1 MRTVELEVF
10 KFVELSESGKDSARA
25 WYREVSDFPWFDEY
39 LASIRAF
46 CGVFGVTLKDWCI
59 GDSYRAFLKTD
70 ADTHHFR
77 GYRLKDAEKL
87 RDKELTGFMGDLF
100 IAEEFYEVFKKT
112 GDARYAFEQ
121 SLEKILNDIRL
132 DVEGYF
138 SDESIDEMLEV
149 NEYEFYENGKIYH

>member
-10 KFVELSESGKDSARA
+10 KFTELSESGKDSARS

-39 LASIRAF
+39 LDSIRAF
-46 CGVFGVTLKDWCI
+46 CGHFGVTLKDWCI

-77 GYRLKDAEKL
+77 GYRLADAEKL
-87 RDKELTGFMGDLF
+87 KEKELTGFIGDCF
-100 IAEEFYEVFKKT
+100 IAEEFYEVFKRT
-112 GDARYAFEQ
+112 GDAKYAFNQ
-121 SLEKILNDIRL
+121 ALEKILNDIKT
-132 DVEGYF
+132 DVEVYF
-138 SDESIDEMLEV
+138 SNESIDEMLEV